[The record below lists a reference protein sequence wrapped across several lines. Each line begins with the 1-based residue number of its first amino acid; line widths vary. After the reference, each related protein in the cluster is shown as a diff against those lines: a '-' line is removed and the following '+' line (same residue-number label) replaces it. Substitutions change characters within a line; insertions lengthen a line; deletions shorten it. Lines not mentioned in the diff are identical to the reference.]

1 MLYMKHSCAMYYNH
15 SLVTLILEFFY
26 LVANA
31 SAAISA
37 AALASPASSEELEPS
52 ADASGIPVPSSLDM
66 SSKEYSLTWT

>member
-1 MLYMKHSCAMYYNH
+1 MFMKHSRAMYYNH
-15 SLVTLILEFFY
+15 SLVASNVDFY